1 MFKKIIIYIGL
12 IISSLVIIGMFV
24 TATSYL
30 QLGVAIICYPLFV
43 YFIFKSF
50 LHKIP
55 KVNYQKT
62 LVPPQNQVKMSKS
75 SGGIT
80 DTKKRDFLKII
91 GTAGISFFLFSLF
104 SRKKEIPFI
113 GQLTGGRMP
122 VAPSSGGDKNDTRPT
137 DDYQITEIDEGE
149 VAYYGFTDMGGAW
162 FIMKENSDTGSFRY
176 YQGDKGFSQNWNN
189 REKLKYDYFYK
200 TF

>member
-1 MFKKIIIYIGL
+1 MM
-12 IISSLVIIGMFV
+12 IGMFV

-30 QLGVAIICYPLFV
+30 QLGVAIIYYPLFV
-43 YFIFKSF
+43 YFIFKTF
-50 LHKIP
+50 FYKIS
-55 KVNYQKT
+55 KVDYQKA
-62 LVPPQNQVKMSKS
+62 LVLPQQQVKMPKS

-113 GQLTGGRMP
+113 GQLTGGRVP
-122 VAPSSGGDKNDTRPT
+122 AASSSDGDKNDTRIT
-137 DDYQITEIDEGE
+137 DDYQITEIDEGV
-149 VAYYGFTDMGGAW
+149 VAYYGFTNMDGAW

-176 YQGDKGFSQNWNN
+176 YKGDKGFSQNWNN
-189 REKLKYDYFYK
+189 RENLKYDYFYK
-200 TF
+200 IF